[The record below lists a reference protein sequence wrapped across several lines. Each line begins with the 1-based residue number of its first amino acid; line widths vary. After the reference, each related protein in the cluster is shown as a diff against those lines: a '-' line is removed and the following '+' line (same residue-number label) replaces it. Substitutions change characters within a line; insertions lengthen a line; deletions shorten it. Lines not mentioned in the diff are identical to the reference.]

1 MAQFWEFHSG
11 CTIPE
16 PAADSPLPRHE
27 RVRAYHGGMKN
38 SGSIASA
45 LIAIIILAG
54 CATSDYGRITDK
66 IAAYEV
72 QAVTTREKLQTAN
85 SQAKITLY
93 RTLVTIYTNQLTIA
107 RRINPE
113 SNPAYKS
120 GAITLEQAKTEKNE
134 RVAMLEKQLAQAMKD
149 RDGLVIEIATPA
161 AK

>member
-1 MAQFWEFHSG
+1 MHKRA
-11 CTIPE
+11 
-16 PAADSPLPRHE
+16 
-27 RVRAYHGGMKN
+27 RAYHAVMKN
-38 SGSIASA
+38 SGFIASA
-45 LIAIIILAG
+45 LLAIIIVGG

-72 QAVTTREKLQTAN
+72 QAVTTREKLQSAN

-93 RTLVTIYTNQLTIA
+93 RTLVTINTNQLTIA

-120 GAITLEQAKTEKNE
+120 GAITLEQAKTEKND
-134 RVAMLEKQLAQAMKD
+134 RVATLEKQLEKALKD

>member
-16 PAADSPLPRHE
+16 PAAGSAPLLHGS
-27 RVRAYHGGMKN
+27 VHAYHAIMKN

-45 LIAIIILAG
+45 FIALIILAG

-72 QAVTTREKLQTAN
+72 QAVTTREKLQSAN

-93 RTLVTIYTNQLTIA
+93 RTLVTINNNQLTIA

-120 GAITLEQAKTEKNE
+120 GAITLEQAKTEKTE
-134 RVAMLEKQLAQAMKD
+134 RVTALEKQLAQAMKD

-161 AK
+161 VK

>member
-1 MAQFWEFHSG
+1 MHKRA
-11 CTIPE
+11 
-16 PAADSPLPRHE
+16 
-27 RVRAYHGGMKN
+27 RAYHAVMKN
-38 SGSIASA
+38 SGFIASA
-45 LIAIIILAG
+45 LLAIIIVGG

-72 QAVTTREKLQTAN
+72 QAVTTREKLQSAN

-93 RTLVTIYTNQLTIA
+93 RTLVSINTNQLTIA

-120 GAITLEQAKTEKNE
+120 GSITLEQAKTEKND
-134 RVAMLEKQLAQAMKD
+134 RVATLEKQLEKALKE

>member
-1 MAQFWEFHSG
+1 MHKRA
-11 CTIPE
+11 
-16 PAADSPLPRHE
+16 
-27 RVRAYHGGMKN
+27 RAYHAVMKN
-38 SGSIASA
+38 SGFIASA
-45 LIAIIILAG
+45 LLAIIIVGG

-72 QAVTTREKLQTAN
+72 QAVTTREKLQSAN

-93 RTLVTIYTNQLTIA
+93 RTLVSINTNQLTIA

-120 GAITLEQAKTEKNE
+120 GSITLEQAKTEKAD
-134 RVAMLEKQLAQAMKD
+134 RVATLEKQLEKALKD

>member
-1 MAQFWEFHSG
+1 MHKRA
-11 CTIPE
+11 
-16 PAADSPLPRHE
+16 
-27 RVRAYHGGMKN
+27 RAYHAVMKN
-38 SGSIASA
+38 SGFIASA
-45 LIAIIILAG
+45 LLAIIIVGG

-72 QAVTTREKLQTAN
+72 QAVTTREKLQSAN

-93 RTLVTIYTNQLTIA
+93 RTLVTINTNQLTIA

-120 GAITLEQAKTEKNE
+120 GTITLEQAKTEKND
-134 RVAMLEKQLAQAMKD
+134 RVAVLEKQLEKALKD
-149 RDGLVIEIATPA
+149 RDSLVIEIATPA

>member
-1 MAQFWEFHSG
+1 VGQFWEFHSG

-16 PAADSPLPRHE
+16 RAAGSALPMHKTA
-27 RVRAYHGGMKN
+27 RAYHPVMKN
-38 SGSIASA
+38 SGFIASA
-45 LIAIIILAG
+45 LLALIIVGG

-72 QAVTTREKLQTAN
+72 QAVTTREKLQSAN

-93 RTLVTIYTNQLTIA
+93 RTLVSINNNQLTIA

-134 RVAMLEKQLAQAMKD
+134 RVTALEKQLAQAMKD

>member
-1 MAQFWEFHSG
+1 MHKRA
-11 CTIPE
+11 
-16 PAADSPLPRHE
+16 
-27 RVRAYHGGMKN
+27 RAYHAVMKN
-38 SGSIASA
+38 SGFIASA
-45 LIAIIILAG
+45 LLAIIIVGG

-72 QAVTTREKLQTAN
+72 QAVTTREKLQSAN

-93 RTLVTIYTNQLTIA
+93 RTLVSINTNQLTIA

-120 GAITLEQAKTEKNE
+120 GSITLEQAKTEKND
-134 RVAMLEKQLAQAMKD
+134 RVATLEKQLEKALKD

>member
-1 MAQFWEFHSG
+1 MHKRA
-11 CTIPE
+11 
-16 PAADSPLPRHE
+16 
-27 RVRAYHGGMKN
+27 RAYHAVMKN
-38 SGSIASA
+38 SGFIASA
-45 LIAIIILAG
+45 LLAIIIVGG

-72 QAVTTREKLQTAN
+72 QAVTTREKLQSAN

-93 RTLVTIYTNQLTIA
+93 RTLVTINTNQLTIA

-120 GAITLEQAKTEKNE
+120 GSITLEQAKTEKAD
-134 RVAMLEKQLAQAMKD
+134 RVATLEKQLEKALKD

>member
-1 MAQFWEFHSG
+1 MHKTA
-11 CTIPE
+11 
-16 PAADSPLPRHE
+16 
-27 RVRAYHGGMKN
+27 RAYHAVMKN
-38 SGSIASA
+38 SGFIASA
-45 LIAIIILAG
+45 LLAIIIVGG

-72 QAVTTREKLQTAN
+72 QAVTTREKLQSAN

-93 RTLVTIYTNQLTIA
+93 RTLVSINTNQLTIA

-120 GAITLEQAKTEKNE
+120 GTITLEQAKTEKND
-134 RVAMLEKQLAQAMKD
+134 RVAVLEKQLEKALKD
-149 RDGLVIEIATPA
+149 RDSLVIEIATPA

>member
-1 MAQFWEFHSG
+1 MHKRA
-11 CTIPE
+11 
-16 PAADSPLPRHE
+16 
-27 RVRAYHGGMKN
+27 RAYHAVMKN
-38 SGSIASA
+38 SGFIASA
-45 LIAIIILAG
+45 LLAIIIVGG

-72 QAVTTREKLQTAN
+72 QAVTAREKLQSAN

-93 RTLVTIYTNQLTIA
+93 RTLVSIYTNQLTIA

-120 GAITLEQAKTEKNE
+120 GSITLEQAKTEKND
-134 RVAMLEKQLAQAMKD
+134 RVATLEKQLEKALKD
-149 RDGLVIEIATPA
+149 RDSLVIEIATPA

>member
-1 MAQFWEFHSG
+1 MHKTA
-11 CTIPE
+11 
-16 PAADSPLPRHE
+16 
-27 RVRAYHGGMKN
+27 RAYHPVMKN
-38 SGSIASA
+38 SGFIASA
-45 LIAIIILAG
+45 LLALIIVGG

-72 QAVTTREKLQTAN
+72 QAVTTREKLQSAN

-93 RTLVTIYTNQLTIA
+93 RTLVSINNNQLTIA

-134 RVAMLEKQLAQAMKD
+134 RVTALEKQLAQAMKD

>member
-16 PAADSPLPRHE
+16 PAGGSAPLLHGS
-27 RVRAYHGGMKN
+27 VHAYHDGMKN
-38 SGSIASA
+38 SGSIASTFIA
-45 LIAIIILAG
+45 LIILAG

-72 QAVTTREKLQTAN
+72 QAVTTREKLQSAN

-93 RTLVTIYTNQLTIA
+93 RTLVTINNNQLTIA

-113 SNPAYKS
+113 SNPAYQS

-134 RVAMLEKQLAQAMKD
+134 RVATLEKQLEKALKD
-149 RDGLVIEIATPA
+149 RDSLVIEIATPA

>member
-1 MAQFWEFHSG
+1 M
-11 CTIPE
+11 
-16 PAADSPLPRHE
+16 PLHE
-27 RVRAYHGGMKN
+27 SARAYHSVMKN
-38 SGSIASA
+38 SGFIASA
-45 LIAIIILAG
+45 LLAIIIVGG

-72 QAVTTREKLQTAN
+72 QAVTTREKLQSAN

-93 RTLVTIYTNQLTIA
+93 RTLVSINTNQLTIA

-120 GAITLEQAKTEKNE
+120 GSITLEQAKTEKAD
-134 RVAMLEKQLAQAMKD
+134 RVATLEKQLEKALKD

>member
-1 MAQFWEFHSG
+1 M
-11 CTIPE
+11 
-16 PAADSPLPRHE
+16 HE
-27 RVRAYHGGMKN
+27 RARAYHAIMKN
-38 SGSIASA
+38 SGFIASA
-45 LIAIIILAG
+45 FLAIIIVAG

-72 QAVTTREKLQTAN
+72 QAVTTREKLQSAN

-93 RTLVTIYTNQLTIA
+93 RTLVSINTNQLTIA

-120 GAITLEQAKTEKNE
+120 GAITLEQAKTEKAD
-134 RVAMLEKQLAQAMKD
+134 RVATLEKQLEKSLKD